1 METKCKVVD
10 MWVSYLKLLS
20 SFFIKR
26 MILESTVSNHKDV
39 QNQTVRAGAS
49 EREREKEPLTETF
62 ILKQMMVISP
72 HNIRI
77 YT

>member
-49 EREREKEPLTETF
+49 ERERERKSL
-62 ILKQMMVISP
+62 
-72 HNIRI
+72 
-77 YT
+77 